1 MAAQTRI
8 AAMAPSDR
16 LTALDASFLHL
27 EDSGH
32 THMHVAGV
40 YVFDGPPPEY
50 DDFVDHLA
58 ARLDLVPRY
67 RQRLAAVPYGQ
78 GRPRWVD
85 DPHFSVRYHVRHTAL
100 PAPGGDDELAR
111 LVGRLMSQ
119 QLDRSQP
126 LWELWLVEGL
136 AAGGFALL
144 GKTHHALVDGV
155 SGVDITNV
163 LFDTAPDPA
172 PVPEQPRWIPRP
184 LPTSAEL
191 LAEALVERAT
201 IPGEVVRG
209 VRAAFR
215 GPRRAVFAT
224 RDALAGVGALAW

>member
-67 RQRLAAVPYGQ
+67 RRRLAAVPYGQ

-100 PAPGGDDELAR
+100 PAPGGDQALAD

-119 QLDRSQP
+119 ELDRAKP

-136 AAGGFALL
+136 ADGAFALL
-144 GKTHHALVDGV
+144 GKTHHAMVDGI

-163 LFDTAPDPA
+163 LFDTSPEPA
-172 PVPEQPRWIPRP
+172 PIAADVEPWVPRP
-184 LPTSAEL
+184 LPTSTQL
-191 LAEALVERAT
+191 LAEALLERAT
-201 IPGEVVRG
+201 IPAEIARG
-209 VRAAFR
+209 VRALFR
-215 GPRRAVFAT
+215 APRRAAGGA
-224 RDALAGVGALAW
+224 RDAL